1 MSRTRGA
8 SISSVKVAL
17 AEALETINGLRTY
30 DRQPDQI
37 NPPFVF
43 PTLEEIEY
51 HGAMGPGL
59 VTQTYTLTT
68 VVGRAAERTS
78 ERLLDTYMSYGS
90 GGIRHAIESDVTL
103 GGVAEACVVERAGPI
118 RTIEGNDSTT
128 YLTVEFRVVV
138 YA

>member
-1 MSRTRGA
+1 VIPPTVSQVKAALGSAVAT
-8 SISSVKVAL
+8 IS
-17 AEALETINGLRTY
+17 GLRTY

-43 PTLEEIEY
+43 PTLENIEY

-59 VTQTYTLTT
+59 VTHTYTLTT

-90 GGIRHAIESDVTL
+90 GGIRYAIESDVTL
-103 GGVAEACVVERAGPI
+103 GGVAQASVVESAGPI
-118 RTIEGNDSTT
+118 RTIEGNDNTI
-128 YLTVEFRVVV
+128 YLTTEFRVIV
-138 YA
+138 YG